1 MPAPRGSDATLAVAP
16 PAPAAPGVNVTTMA
30 VMLSAASSKLVG
42 AIERLLEE
50 GRGARRHEPSA
61 LGAKVPSAPRT
72 PEPLGGGGGVG
83 GARLL
88 LGGERVHR
96 GVLLLEHVPE
106 PIGGDD
112 EGDAAEVVGHL
123 AQIDLD
129 HLGLV
134 RDAVRLREGGGGGG
148 AGW

>member
-1 MPAPRGSDATLAVAP
+1 
-16 PAPAAPGVNVTTMA
+16 MA
-30 VMLSAASSKLVG
+30 VMLSAASSKSSSARSSAFSKKGAAHVG
-42 AIERLLEE
+42 T
-50 GRGARRHEPSA
+50 EPSA

-72 PEPLGGGGGVG
+72 AEPLGGGGGVG

-106 PIGGDD
+106 PVGGDD
-112 EGDAAEVVGHL
+112 EGDAAEVVRHL
-123 AQIDLD
+123 AQINLD

-148 AGW
+148 GGVVRYVEAAG